1 MPSEL
6 PQKEEEKEEEM
17 ECTKCSFIR
26 GDKKDYSKHLMT
38 AKSIKM
44 VHVNANENEVPNK
57 TPNAIKHIC
66 YCGKE
71 YIYLFDLMYRVE

>member
-1 MPSEL
+1 MSSEL
-6 PQKEEEKEEEM
+6 PQKEEEKEKEEEM

-44 VHVNANENEVPNK
+44 VHVNNGRASLN
-57 TPNAIKHIC
+57 
-66 YCGKE
+66 
-71 YIYLFDLMYRVE
+71 

>member
-1 MPSEL
+1 MSSEL
-6 PQKEEEKEEEM
+6 EKKEEQI

-26 GDKKDYSKHLMT
+26 GDKKDYSIHLMT

-44 VHVNANENEVPNK
+44 VYTSDSNGVSNEVLNK
-57 TPNAIKHIC
+57 RPNAIKHVC

-71 YIYLFDLMYRVE
+71 YIYSFDLLYGGV